1 MGLGPGADAR
11 LSSRSSACCCRSS
24 LGAVSL
30 RVGGIAF
37 AMVTLAFAEAGST
50 LVEKNPRSWTGGGG
64 GRRRRASTSCPSWM
78 VGVFNTKYL
87 YWIALG
93 YLIAVVRRS

>member
-1 MGLGPGADAR
+1 MLGLVAVVGLLLPLAV
-11 LSSRSSACCCRSS
+11 
-24 LGAVSL
+24 GAVSL

-50 LVEKNPRSWTGGGG
+50 LVEKNPHRWTHAEEGVEVGYDQL
-64 GRRRRASTSCPSWM
+64 PSWI

-93 YLIAVVRRS
+93 YLIAVFSS